1 MRELEVADMGLTRY
15 NRHILKKNNTQ
26 KPAKMK
32 LHTMRKILMM
42 ILAVG
47 MAMSFT
53 FCGGPTETTTS
64 EKDRFL
70 DSLLAEMTV
79 EEKIG
84 QMTLLTSGWSTT
96 GPSMNEDYEEMI
108 RKGQCGNVFNALTVE
123 YNRSLQKMAVEETR
137 LGIPLL
143 FGYDVIHGFKT
154 IFPIPLAE
162 ACSWDT
168 AMIKESARLA
178 SKEASASGVTW
189 TFNPMVDISRDPR
202 WGRIA
207 EGSGE
212 DPFLGS
218 AIARAKVEGHQGN
231 DLSDSHTLAA
241 CMKHFAAYG
250 DPIAGRDYNT
260 VDMSERRFREIYLP
274 PFKAAVDAGAATVMT
289 AFNELF
295 GVPATGSKYLM
306 TQILRDEWDYKGMV
320 VTDYTS
326 IPEMIHHG
334 YARDE
339 KHAGELALNAGVD
352 MDMQGTIYHEF
363 LKESLEEGKVS
374 EQQINQAARRVLALK
389 YDLGLFEDPYRYLD
403 EQKEKEIIHSQ
414 EMMDHALKSAKESI
428 VLLKND
434 TYQGS
439 KLLPLSKELTSIALV
454 GPLGDNQT
462 ELLGTWHASGTDSL
476 VTTVKQGLEKEFPG
490 TAIRYARGCDFTG
503 EDRSGF
509 GEALALASRSDL
521 VVMAV
526 GEKHTQSGEAAS
538 RSDIGLPGVQLELVQ
553 RMVETGKPVVVLLMA
568 GRPMTIPWLD
578 QNVPAILNTWH
589 LGTRHGDAVA
599 DILSGET
606 NPSGKLT
613 ASFPREVGQIPIFY
627 SHKKTGR
634 PYNPEDSY
642 TSRYL
647 DVSNEPL
654 YPFGYGLSYTSFDYT
669 GMQIDK
675 EQMGFGETMKVSVNV
690 KNTGEY
696 KGEEVVQLYTRD
708 LVGSV
713 TRPVKELK
721 GFRKISLEPGE
732 EKTVEFTLSSDDLR
746 FYTAD
751 MTYKAEPGKFKVFV
765 GTSSQDVMEK
775 SFELIEE
782 AE

>member
-1 MRELEVADMGLTRY
+1 MNLS
-15 NRHILKKNNTQ
+15 I
-26 KPAKMK
+26 MK
-32 LHTMRKILMM
+32 RTLLIS
-42 ILAVG
+42 LAVG
-47 MAMSFT
+47 IVMSLYS
-53 FCGGPTETTTS
+53 CSQPTDVATS
-64 EKDRFL
+64 EKDQFL
-70 DSLLAEMTV
+70 DSLLSEMTV

-123 YNRSLQKMAVEETR
+123 YNRELQKMAVEETR

-162 ACSWDT
+162 SCSWDT
-168 AMIKESARLA
+168 SMIRESARLA

-231 DLSDSHTLAA
+231 DLADSQTLAA
-241 CMKHFAAYG
+241 CVKHMAAYG
-250 DPIAGRDYNT
+250 DPVAGRDYNT
-260 VDMSERRFREIYLP
+260 VDMSKRMFLETYAP
-274 PFKAAVDAGAATVMT
+274 PYKAAVDAGVASMMT
-289 AFNELF
+289 SFNELF
-295 GVPATGSKYLM
+295 GIPATGSHYLM
-306 TQILRDEWDYKGMV
+306 TELLRDQWNFKGMV

-326 IPEMIHHG
+326 IPEMIKHG

-352 MDMQGTIYHEF
+352 MDMQGSTFFEF
-363 LKESLEEGKVS
+363 LKQSLEEGKVS

-403 EQKEKEIIHSQ
+403 EQREKEIIHSR
-414 EMMDHALKSAKESI
+414 EMMDHALKSAKESA

-434 TYQGS
+434 PHRGN
-439 KLLPLSKELTSIALV
+439 KVLPLSKDINSIALI
-454 GPLGDNQT
+454 GPLADNQR
-462 ELLGTWHASGTDSL
+462 ELLGTWHASGTDSMV
-476 VTTVKQGLEKEFPG
+476 VTVRQGLEKEFPR
-490 TAIRYARGCDFTG
+490 TAIRYAQGCDFTG
-503 EDRSGF
+503 NDRSGF
-509 GEALALASRSDL
+509 GDALAAASQSDV
-521 VVMAV
+521 VVMAI

-538 RSDIGLPGVQLELVQ
+538 RADIGLPGVQQELVK
-553 RMVETGKPVVVLLMA
+553 RIVETGKPVIALVMA
-568 GRPMTIPWLD
+568 GRPLTIPWLD
-578 QNVPAILNTWH
+578 ENVPAILNTWH
-589 LGTRHGDAVA
+589 LGTRTGDAIA
-599 DILSGET
+599 DILSGDT

-613 ASFPREVGQIPIFY
+613 VTFPREVGQVPIYY
-627 SHKKTGR
+627 SHKNTGR
-634 PYNPEDSY
+634 PYNPEDGY

-647 DVSNEPL
+647 DVSNDPL
-654 YPFGYGLSYTSFDYT
+654 YPFGYGLSYTSFQYSD
-669 GMQIDK
+669 MQVDK
-675 EQMGFGETMKVSVNV
+675 EELGFDQKLTVSVNV

-696 KGEEVVQLYTRD
+696 KGEEIVQLYTRD
-708 LVGSV
+708 MVGSV

-721 GFRKISLEPGE
+721 GFRKISLEPGQ
-732 EKTVEFTLSSDDLR
+732 EKQVEFTLTSDDLR

-751 MTYKAEPGKFKVFV
+751 MNYQAEAGQFKVFV
-765 GTSSQDVMEK
+765 GKNSADVMEK
-775 SFELIEE
+775 SFELVQQ
-782 AE
+782 

>member
-1 MRELEVADMGLTRY
+1 
-15 NRHILKKNNTQ
+15 
-26 KPAKMK
+26 MK
-32 LHTMRKILMM
+32 LHAMRKIFL
-42 ILAVG
+42 LSLVVG
-47 MAMSFT
+47 IAISFT
-53 FCGGPTETTTS
+53 FCGGPTETDS
-64 EKDRFL
+64 EKTQFL
-70 DSLLAEMTV
+70 DSLLSEMTV

-96 GPSMNEDYEEMI
+96 GPSMNEDYEEII

-123 YNRSLQKMAVEETR
+123 YNRELQKMAVEETR

-162 ACSWDT
+162 SCSWDT
-168 AMIKESARLA
+168 TLIKESARLA

-218 AIARAKVEGHQGN
+218 AIARAKVKGHQGN
-231 DLSDSHTLAA
+231 DLSDSQTLAA
-241 CMKHFAAYG
+241 CVKHMAAYG
-250 DPIAGRDYNT
+250 DPVAGRDYNT
-260 VDMSERRFREIYLP
+260 VDMSKRVFLETYAP
-274 PFKAAVDAGAATVMT
+274 PYKAAVDAGVASMMT
-289 AFNELF
+289 SFNELF
-295 GVPATGSKYLM
+295 GVPATGSHYLM
-306 TQILRDEWDYKGMV
+306 TELLRDKWNFDGMV

-326 IPEMIHHG
+326 IPEMINHG

-352 MDMQGTIYHEF
+352 MDMQGSSYFEF

-389 YDLGLFEDPYRYLD
+389 YDLGLFDDPYKYLD
-403 EQKEKEIIHSQ
+403 EQREKDIIHSQ
-414 EMMDHALKSAKESI
+414 EMMDHALKSAKESV

-434 TYQGS
+434 PHRGNR
-439 KLLPLSKELTSIALV
+439 LLPLSKDINSIALI
-454 GPLGDNQT
+454 GPLADNQR

-476 VTTVKQGLEKEFPG
+476 VVTLKQGLEREFPR
-490 TAIRYARGCDFTG
+490 TAIRYAKGCDFTG
-503 EDRSGF
+503 DDRSGF
-509 GEALALASRSDL
+509 GDALAVASQSDV
-521 VVMAV
+521 VVMAI

-538 RSDIGLPGVQLELVQ
+538 RADIGLPGIQKELVQ
-553 RMVETGKPVVVLLMA
+553 RIVETGKPVVALVMA
-568 GRPMTIPWLD
+568 GRPLTIPWMD
-578 QNVPAILNTWH
+578 ENVPAILNTWH
-589 LGTRHGDAVA
+589 LGTRTGDAIA
-599 DILSGET
+599 DILSGDT

-613 ASFPREVGQIPIFY
+613 VTFPKEVGQVPLYY

-654 YPFGYGLSYTSFDYT
+654 YPFGYGLSYTTFEYSA
-669 GMQIDK
+669 MQVDK
-675 EQMGFGETMKVSVNV
+675 EKLGFGQTLNISVNV

-696 KGEEVVQLYTRD
+696 EGEEIVQLYTRD
-708 LVGSV
+708 MVGSV

-721 GFRKISLEPGE
+721 GFRKISLEPGQ
-732 EKTVEFTLSSDDLR
+732 EKRVEFTLTSNDLR
-746 FYTAD
+746 FFTAE
-751 MTYKAEPGKFKVFV
+751 MNYQAEPGKYKVFV
-765 GTSSQDVMEK
+765 GSSSADVMEGN
-775 SFELIEE
+775 FELVQQ
-782 AE
+782 